1 MGDEIRTYRFGA
13 LERSG
18 FVGGLRKG
26 QLLLL
31 GACAAIAF
39 CGFLALG
46 ARHASVAIALA
57 LLCFAVGV
65 VGAFVPIAGQP
76 AADWAPIALR
86 FLAGG
91 RAEREWRSELT
102 GRGSTSTRLRAV
114 AQEALALPP
123 DLGDV
128 ELMCLPAAGAEI
140 GVLGDRGSGTYSA
153 TLAVRVAAFGLL
165 DRADQERRL
174 ERWGTVLASL
184 AREGGPVSRIQWI
197 ERSLPADGDE
207 IGRYL
212 AEARDQ
218 AVPLSSRSIRSYV
231 ELVDSAGI
239 VTQDHEL
246 FITLQIDRRR
256 AARAIKRLGG
266 GEEGACR
273 VLYRE
278 LELLA
283 ERLQAAQIAVRGALT
298 PRALCKV
305 LRLAFDPYCR
315 VSLARGAA
323 AEDANDGIAP
333 RAAGPVAASEQW
345 SHYRSDGA
353 LHATYWIAAWPRV
366 EVPAVWLMPLLTQAG
381 VLRSVAVTM
390 EPIAPSRAIREA
402 EAARSAD
409 IEEEQLRREHGF
421 LTRARTRRRQEANVR
436 REAELSRGHAE
447 LRFAG
452 FITVSART
460 EQELELACE
469 RTEHGAACSH
479 LELRRLYGAQARA
492 FCNTLPLAR
501 GLR

>member
-1 MGDEIRTYRFGA
+1 MADELRTYRFGT

-18 FVGGLRKG
+18 FLGGLRKG

-31 GACAAIAF
+31 GVCAAIAF
-39 CGFLALG
+39 CGFLLLG
-46 ARHASVAIALA
+46 ARHASVGIVLA
-57 LLCFAVGV
+57 LLCGAVGSL
-65 VGAFVPIAGQP
+65 GAFMPVSGQP
-76 AADWAPIALR
+76 LADWAPVALSFVAR
-86 FLAGG
+86 G
-91 RAEREWRSELT
+91 RRGREWRSQLP
-102 GRGSTSTRLRAV
+102 GRGFTSAQLRIA
-114 AQEALALPP
+114 EEDALTLPGE
-123 DLGDV
+123 LSEV
-128 ELMCLPAAGAEI
+128 ELLCLPVGGAEV
-140 GVLGDRGSGTYSA
+140 GVLKDRRQGTYTA

-184 AREGGPVSRIQWI
+184 AREGSPVSRVQWI

-218 AVPLSSRSIRSYV
+218 AVPLSSNSIQSYL

-246 FITLQIDRRR
+246 FVCLQIDHRR

-266 GEEGACR
+266 GEEGACQ
-273 VLYRE
+273 VLHRE

-283 ERLQAAQIAVRGALT
+283 ERLQAAQIGVRGALR
-298 PRALCKV
+298 PQALCKV
-305 LRLAFDPYCR
+305 LRLAYDPYCR
-315 VSLARGAA
+315 VALARRSKGELAS
-323 AEDANDGIAP
+323 DGVEP
-333 RAAGPVAASEQW
+333 RAAGPLAAGEHW
-345 SHYRSDGA
+345 SHYRSDA
-353 LHATYWIAAWPRV
+353 AFHATYWIACWPRV
-366 EVPAVWLMPLLTQAG
+366 ELPAVWLMPLLTQAG

-390 EPIAPSRAIREA
+390 EPVAPSRAIREA

-409 IEEEQLRREHGF
+409 VEEEQLRRDHGF
-421 LTRARTRRRQEANVR
+421 ITRARTRRRQEANVR

-452 FITVSART
+452 FITVSARS
-460 EQELELACE
+460 EEELELACE
-469 RTEHGAACSH
+469 RAEHGAAQSH
-479 LELRRLYGAQARA
+479 LELRRLYGQQAQA
-492 FCNTLPLAR
+492 FTNTLPLAR